1 MKKHV
6 NYNFLE
12 GVCCYFNCGDKTILG
27 KKTSDI
33 GIGLWDG
40 YGGKIKHKETPEE
53 AGVRELREEAEVF
66 VLPKHLKK
74 VGEIYFHNTRYGK
87 IIFTFKVHIFFVI
100 QWGGYPKETEEM
112 KSPTE
117 FLKDKLP
124 YKKMMASDKDWL
136 PHIMRGEKLLVHS
149 FIGQKQRKK
158 TGKTLIESIESFA
171 K

>member
-124 YKKMMASDKDWL
+124 YKKNDGFGQRLASS
-136 PHIMRGEKLLVHS
+136 HNERGEAPCP
-149 FIGQKQRKK
+149 FIYWAK
-158 TGKTLIESIESFA
+158 TA
-171 K
+171 KENRQDTHRIY